1 MAWLVLLSLLYGDA
15 RSRNYL
21 VPGSNLAYLLMPKNH
36 LNIATC
42 WCRWRESNPDCQRS
56 KRPRYPLNH
65 CTSAWEL
72 EAKCFHCRRF
82 RFSFGISA
90 FLVFLWSGLFCWW
103 DWIGSDLAPELMK
116 PNGLPLSQ
124 LEKCTTSATTTSSLS
139 STTSLRTLS
148 TSTTTT
154 LSPTNGWLVSS
165 MRRFSATT
173 FDRMAVDLQP
183 ISRMT
188 SSTFKATFAERHS
201 PNYISLQLY
210 GCEGFPPI

>member
-1 MAWLVLLSLLYGDA
+1 M
-15 RSRNYL
+15 
-21 VPGSNLAYLLMPKNH
+21 PGSVLSYLLMPKNH

-42 WCRWRESNPDCQRS
+42 WCRRRESNPDCQCS

-124 LEKCTTSATTTSSLS
+124 LEKCTTSATTTTTSSLS
-139 STTSLRTLS
+139 SATSLRTLS
-148 TSTTTT
+148 TSTSAT

-173 FDRMAVDLQP
+173 FDRMAVDLLP
-183 ISRMT
+183 ISRIQARL
-188 SSTFKATFAERHS
+188 KLHS
-201 PNYISLQLY
+201 FREALTKPY
-210 GCEGFPPI
+210 